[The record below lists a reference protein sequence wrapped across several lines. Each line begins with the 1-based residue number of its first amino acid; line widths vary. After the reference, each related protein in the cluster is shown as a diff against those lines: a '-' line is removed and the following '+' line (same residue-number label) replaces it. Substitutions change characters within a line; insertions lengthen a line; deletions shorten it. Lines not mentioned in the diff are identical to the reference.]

1 MAERTPRER
10 PRFGEAQPVRFD
22 PYDRFLQADPYPSYR
37 RLRDEAPVYRDEA
50 RGFWALSRFDDVLWA
65 AHDPATFCSGEGI
78 ALEGQA
84 RSPFPNLIVM
94 DDPRHA
100 QLRKLVSRGFTSRPV
115 AAFEPRVRE
124 LANEAIDTVL
134 ERSGAGEPVDVVPL
148 LSGPLPMTVVGDLIG
163 VAPEDREQFRT
174 WSDTVVHQDVDRP
187 ETVEAGRAAA
197 GEVVGYFGEIIAAR
211 RAAPTDDLVSAL
223 IDARIDGEVD
233 GEQLADDEILG
244 FCFLLIVAGTETTT
258 NLIGNGVYALSQF
271 SDERARLLADPSLV
285 PGAVEEM
292 LRWSS
297 PVQGLARTTTR
308 PVERHGVTIPSGAK
322 VQLLYGAANRDDRE
336 FSDPDRFDV
345 TRRIERHLAF
355 GHGVHFCLGAA
366 LARLEATVVFEELLR
381 RIPDYR
387 VDADAVTWIHSSSVR
402 GPATLPLIW

>member
-1 MAERTPRER
+1 MYH
-10 PRFGEAQPVRFD
+10 D
-22 PYDRFLQADPYPSYR
+22 D
-37 RLRDEAPVYRDEA
+37 A

-115 AAFEPRVRE
+115 AAFEPRVRD
-124 LANEAIDTVL
+124 LANGAIDVMI
-134 ERSGAGEPVDVVPL
+134 ERGAAGQPVDIVAL

-197 GEVVGYFGEIIAAR
+197 GSVVGYFGEIIAAR
-211 RAAPTDDLVSAL
+211 RSAPTDDLVSAL
-223 IDARIDGEVD
+223 IAAEVD
-233 GEQLADDEILG
+233 GEHLADDEILG

-258 NLIGNGVYALSQF
+258 NLIGNGVHALAAF
-271 SDERARLLADPSLV
+271 PDERARLLADPTLV

-297 PVQGLARTTTR
+297 PVQGLARTTTQS
-308 PVERHGVTIPSGAK
+308 VERHGVTVPAGAK
-322 VQLLYGAANRDDRE
+322 VQLLYGAANRDERE

-345 TRRIERHLAF
+345 TRPIERHLAF

-366 LARLEATVVFEELLR
+366 LARLEAKVVFEELLR
-381 RIPDYR
+381 RIPDWQI
-387 VDADAVTWIHSSSVR
+387 DAEAVTWIRSSSVR
-402 GPATLPLIW
+402 GPATLPMTW

>member
-1 MAERTPRER
+1 MKDQD
-10 PRFGEAQPVRFD
+10 FSYD
-22 PYDRFLQADPYPSYR
+22 PYDPVTQADPYPSYR
-37 RLRDEAPVYRDEA
+37 CLRDEAPVYHDER

-115 AAFEPRVRE
+115 GAFEPRVRE
-124 LANEAIDTVL
+124 LASELLDEVVARARDGETVDL
-134 ERSGAGEPVDVVPL
+134 VSVL
-148 LSGPLPMTVVGDLIG
+148 TGPLPMTVVGDLIG
-163 VAPEDREQFRT
+163 VAPEDREQFRI

-197 GEVVGYFGEIIAAR
+197 GAVVGYFSEIIAAR

-223 IDARIDGEVD
+223 IAASVD
-233 GEQLADDEILG
+233 GERLADDEILG

-258 NLIGNGVYALSQF
+258 NLLGLGTIALATNL
-271 SDERARLLADPSLV
+271 DERARLLADPPLL
-285 PGAVEEM
+285 PAAVEEM
-292 LRWSS
+292 LRWGS

-308 PVERHGVTIPSGAK
+308 AVERHGVTIPEGAK
-322 VQLLYGAANRDDRE
+322 VQLLYGSANRDERE
-336 FSDPDRFDV
+336 FPGPDRFDV
-345 TRRIERHLAF
+345 TRTIERHLAF

-381 RIPDYR
+381 RVPDWQ
-387 VDADAVTWIHSSSVR
+387 VDTDALTWIRSSSVR
-402 GPATLPLIW
+402 GPATLPITCPSFS

>member
-1 MAERTPRER
+1 VSVKNEGFAY
-10 PRFGEAQPVRFD
+10 D
-22 PYDRFLQADPYPSYR
+22 PYDPATQADPYPVYR
-37 RLRDEAPVYRDEA
+37 RLRDGAPVYHDER

-115 AAFEPRVRE
+115 GAFEPRVRE
-124 LANEAIDTVL
+124 LATGMIDAIM
-134 ERSGAGEPVDVVPL
+134 ERAASGESVDLVPAL
-148 LSGPLPMTVVGDLIG
+148 TGPLPMTVVGDLIG
-163 VAPEDREQFRT
+163 VAAADREQFRT
-174 WSDTVVHQDVDRP
+174 WADTIVHQDVDRP

-197 GEVVGYFGEIIAAR
+197 GAVVGYFGGIIAAR
-211 RAAPTDDLVSAL
+211 RAAPSDDLVSAL
-223 IDARIDGEVD
+223 VDASVD
-233 GEQLADDEILG
+233 GERLADDEILG

-258 NLIGNGVYALSQF
+258 NLLGLGAIALATNP
-271 SDERARLLADPSLV
+271 DERARLLADPSLLT
-285 PGAVEEM
+285 GAVEEM
-292 LRWSS
+292 LRWGS

-308 PVERHGVTIPSGAK
+308 AVERHGIAIPEGGK
-322 VQLLYGAANRDDRE
+322 VQLLYGSANRDERE
-336 FSDPDRFDV
+336 FAHPDRFDV
-345 TRRIERHLAF
+345 TRPIERHLAF

-381 RIPDYR
+381 WIPDWQ
-387 VDADAVTWIHSSSVR
+387 VDTDALAWIHSSSVR
-402 GPATLPLIW
+402 GPATLPITSPAFS

>member
-1 MAERTPRER
+1 MSETTP
-10 PRFGEAQPVRFD
+10 PGTSGFGEGRRVRFD
-22 PYDRFLQADPYPSYR
+22 PYDRILQSDPYPTYR
-37 RLRDEAPVYRDEA
+37 RLRDEAPVYHDDA
-50 RGFWALSRFDDVLWA
+50 RGFWALSRFEDVLWA
-65 AHDPATFCSGEGI
+65 AHDPAAFCSGEGI

-124 LANEAIDTVL
+124 LTNAAIDAMV
-134 ERSGAGEPVDVVPL
+134 ERAAAGEPADVVPL

-174 WSDTVVHQDVDRP
+174 WSDAVVHQDVDRP

-197 GEVVGYFGEIIAAR
+197 GAVVGSFSEIIAAR
-211 RAAPTDDLVSAL
+211 RTTPTDDLVSAL
-223 IDARIDGEVD
+223 IAAEVD
-233 GEQLADDEILG
+233 GEHLADDEILG

-258 NLIGNGVYALSQF
+258 NLIGNGVHALAAF
-271 SDERARLLADPSLV
+271 PDERARLLADPSLV
-285 PGAVEEM
+285 SGAVEEM

-308 PVERHGVTIPSGAK
+308 SVERHGVTIPEGAK
-322 VQLLYGAANRDDRE
+322 VQLLYGAANRDERE
-336 FSDPDRFDV
+336 FAEPDRFDV
-345 TRRIERHLAF
+345 TRTIERHLAF

-366 LARLEATVVFEELLR
+366 LARLEAQVVFEELLR
-381 RIPDYR
+381 RLPDWQL
-387 VDADAVTWIHSSSVR
+387 DTDAVTWIHSSSVR
-402 GPATLPLIW
+402 GPATLPITLP

>member
-1 MAERTPRER
+1 MSVKDEGFAY
-10 PRFGEAQPVRFD
+10 D
-22 PYDRFLQADPYPSYR
+22 PYDPATQSDPYPSYR
-37 RLRDEAPVYRDEA
+37 RLRDDAPVYHDER

-115 AAFEPRVRE
+115 GAFEPRVRE
-124 LANEAIDTVL
+124 LATSMIDEVVART
-134 ERSGAGEPVDVVPL
+134 SAGETVDFVPAL
-148 LSGPLPMTVVGDLIG
+148 TGPLPMTVVGDLIG
-163 VAPEDREQFRT
+163 VAPQDREQFRT

-197 GEVVGYFGEIIAAR
+197 GAVVGYFSEIIAAR

-223 IDARIDGEVD
+223 IAASVD
-233 GEQLADDEILG
+233 GERLADDEILG

-258 NLIGNGVYALSQF
+258 NLLGLGAIALATNP
-271 SDERARLLADPSLV
+271 DERARLLADPSLL

-292 LRWSS
+292 LRWGS

-308 PVERHGVTIPSGAK
+308 AVERHGITIPEGAK
-322 VQLLYGAANRDDRE
+322 VQLLYGSANRDERE
-336 FSDPDRFDV
+336 FADPDRFDV
-345 TRRIERHLAF
+345 TRTIERHLAF

-381 RIPDYR
+381 RIPGWQ
-387 VDADAVTWIHSSSVR
+387 VDADSLTWIRSSSVR
-402 GPATLPLIW
+402 GPATLPIATRAFS

>member
-1 MAERTPRER
+1 MSVKNGD
-10 PRFGEAQPVRFD
+10 FGYD
-22 PYDRFLQADPYPSYR
+22 PYDPATQADPYPSYR
-37 RLRDEAPVYRDEA
+37 RLRDEAPVYHDER

-65 AHDPATFCSGEGI
+65 AHDPATFCSGAGI

-115 AAFEPRVRE
+115 GGFEPRVRE
-124 LANEAIDTVL
+124 LASELIDEVVART
-134 ERSGAGEPVDVVPL
+134 SAGETVDLVRAIT
-148 LSGPLPMTVVGDLIG
+148 GPLPMTVVGDLIG

-197 GEVVGYFGEIIAAR
+197 GAVVGYFSEIIAAR

-223 IDARIDGEVD
+223 IAASVD
-233 GEQLADDEILG
+233 GECLADDEILG

-258 NLIGNGVYALSQF
+258 NLLGLGALALATNP
-271 SDERARLLADPSLV
+271 DERARLLADPSLLT
-285 PGAVEEM
+285 GAVEEM
-292 LRWSS
+292 LRWGS

-308 PVERHGVTIPSGAK
+308 AVERHGITIPEGAK
-322 VQLLYGAANRDDRE
+322 VQLLYGSANRDERE
-336 FSDPDRFDV
+336 FAAPDRFDV
-345 TRRIERHLAF
+345 TRTIERHLAF

-381 RIPDYR
+381 RIPDWQ
-387 VDADAVTWIHSSSVR
+387 VDTDALTWIHSSSVR
-402 GPATLPLIW
+402 GPATLPIGPGG